1 MKKIVFIVEK
11 TKTGYSAYAKDD
23 KYPITTV
30 GDTMDELKAN
40 MMDAANSWF
49 EYKGLP
55 LVGPGD
61 IAVKIDLP
69 QFFDYYKEINASALA
84 ERIPMD
90 RSLLAQYKSG
100 AKHPSEK
107 QVQKILSGI
116 KSLGRELS
124 SLEFA

>member
-100 AKHPSEK
+100 AKNPSEK